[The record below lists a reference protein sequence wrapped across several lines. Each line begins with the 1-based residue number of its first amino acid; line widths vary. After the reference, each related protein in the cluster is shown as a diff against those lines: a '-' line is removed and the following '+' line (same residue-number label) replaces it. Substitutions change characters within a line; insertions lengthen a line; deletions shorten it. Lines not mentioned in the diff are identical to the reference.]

1 MESTT
6 RQTLAAVVTGVA
18 AAVGVAATP
27 AAAAGAIPVPV
38 PLGGAET
45 ALGMELPEVAGELPV
60 PTAGAPE
67 GRAVRRG
74 PAAARAD
81 RFRSCRCT
89 AGCPAPTCA
98 SRCRAS
104 SVTTSTTPPST
115 PPAAGLRTL
124 APGLS
129 LDAPLTAPNPDALGL
144 PTAKLPQAGLLAP
157 AVRRFPWPAWASGR
171 GCSPSRHRCGPC
183 SDWPWER

>member
-1 MESTT
+1 MKSTT
-6 RQTLAAVVTGVA
+6 RRTLAAVVTGVA

-38 PLGGAET
+38 PLEGAET

-67 GRAVRRG
+67 GPRYVEGRLLPERTLPQLPVHGGLPGADLRQPLPHVLG
-74 PAAARAD
+74 DDFDHAALDAPAAE
-81 RFRSCRCT
+81 
-89 AGCPAPTCA
+89 
-98 SRCRAS
+98 
-104 SVTTSTTPPST
+104 
-115 PPAAGLRTL
+115 LRTL

-144 PTAKLPQAGLLAP
+144 PAAKLPQAGLLAP
-157 AVRRFPWPAWASGR
+157 VVQTVPVADLGV
-171 GCSPSRHRCGPC
+171 GPGL
-183 SDWPWER
+183 